1 MKGSKKLTTSKLGII
16 QYKAFTLVEL
26 SVVITI
32 LAVMIIG
39 VTSTKLM
46 IRKARLTN
54 AQSLTQ
60 KSIINDINMDLVA
73 WYETSLESSFL
84 ASEIKN
90 DASNISTWKD
100 NNINAINKNDATN
113 STVASQPKYYQN
125 AFYDSIPG
133 IRFDGTDDFLNFNC
147 NKIAK
152 SSYTIFVVE
161 QRRSNKSVNM
171 FIGGSS
177 IANNE
182 TIHLGYKYNTTLT
195 QDHYSN
201 GLDATVTGYN
211 SVEPKLFTFV
221 YNFNIGKQIT
231 INGKTTVVANP
242 TQSSPLLKCNNVALG
257 KYATSYF
264 YTGDLA
270 EIIMFKRSLKTE
282 EIEAI
287 ENYLGSKYGISVS

>member
-1 MKGSKKLTTSKLGII
+1 MKGSKKLTTSKLGIT
-16 QYKAFTLVEL
+16 YSKAFTIVEL

-39 VTSTKLM
+39 ITSTKLM
-46 IRKARLTN
+46 IRKARLAN

-60 KSIINDINMDLVA
+60 KSVINEINSDLVA

-84 ASEIKN
+84 FNEIKN
-90 DASNISTWKD
+90 DGSNISTWKD
-100 NNINAINKNDATN
+100 NNTYAINKNNASNLT
-113 STVASQPKYYQN
+113 TVSQPKYYQN
-125 AFYDSIPG
+125 AFYDSVPA
-133 IRFDGTDDFLNFNC
+133 IRFDGNDDFLNFNC

-161 QRRSNKSVNM
+161 QRRSNKSVNY
-171 FIGGSS
+171 FIGGS
-177 IANNE
+177 NVGVNE
-182 TIHLGYKYNTTLT
+182 TIHLGYRSNTSIT
-195 QDHYSN
+195 QAHYSN
-201 GLDATVTGYN
+201 DFDTPVAGYN

-221 YNFNIGKQIT
+221 YNFNIGKQIS
-231 INGKTTVVANP
+231 INGKAPVVANP
-242 TQSSPLLKCNNVALG
+242 IQSSPLLSCNNVALG
-257 KYATSYF
+257 KYASSYF
-264 YTGDLA
+264 YNGDLA